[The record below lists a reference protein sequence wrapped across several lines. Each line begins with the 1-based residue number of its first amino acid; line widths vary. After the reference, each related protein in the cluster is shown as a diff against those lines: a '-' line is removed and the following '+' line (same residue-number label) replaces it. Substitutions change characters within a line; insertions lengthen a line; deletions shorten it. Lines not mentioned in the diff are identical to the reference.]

1 MDVLLYSDTRRSPE
15 LRHEVPVSIGDPFL
29 YAERDGR
36 RHLVV
41 SALEAPRLQGLG
53 LELHPYEE
61 FGADELRRSGK
72 SYQEIDDEINLRAVQ
87 ALGIRE
93 AVVPVTFP
101 LGLADKLRGA
111 GVTLRPDGDFFVE
124 RRRVKSEAE
133 LAGIRRAQAAAEAGM
148 TAARELLRR
157 ATQNGSGLEVDGE
170 PLTSER
176 IKRAVSAAF
185 LAHGASGEEF
195 IVAHGS
201 QSAIGHH
208 MGQGQIRAGEPI
220 VIDLWPRDDE
230 SACCADMTR
239 TYVVGDVP
247 NELAE
252 WHRLC
257 AQALE

>member
-148 TAARELLRR
+148 TAARDLLRQ
-157 ATQNGSGLEVDGE
+157 AKVDGHGALE
-170 PLTSER
+170 LEGQPLTEER
-176 IKRAVSAAF
+176 VKAAVSAAF
-185 LAHGASGEEF
+185 LAHGATADSF
-195 IVAHGS
+195 IVAHGA
-201 QSAIGHH
+201 QAAIGHH
-208 MGQGQIRAGEPI
+208 LGDGRLRAGETI
-220 VIDLWPRDDE
+220 VIDLWP
-230 SACCADMTR
+230 
-239 TYVVGDVP
+239 
-247 NELAE
+247 
-252 WHRLC
+252 
-257 AQALE
+257 